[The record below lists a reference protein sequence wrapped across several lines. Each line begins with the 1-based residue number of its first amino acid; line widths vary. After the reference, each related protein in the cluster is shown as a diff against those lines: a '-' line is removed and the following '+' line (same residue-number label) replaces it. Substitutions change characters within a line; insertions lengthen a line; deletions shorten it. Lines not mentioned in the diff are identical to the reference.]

1 MPQSGECFLLKDNI
15 WRMLPSE
22 IKIFPN
28 KEIFSMNRKKYIEVE
43 NVSH

>member
-22 IKIFPN
+22 IKIPN
-28 KEIFSMNRKKYIEVE
+28 KEILSMNRKKYIEVE